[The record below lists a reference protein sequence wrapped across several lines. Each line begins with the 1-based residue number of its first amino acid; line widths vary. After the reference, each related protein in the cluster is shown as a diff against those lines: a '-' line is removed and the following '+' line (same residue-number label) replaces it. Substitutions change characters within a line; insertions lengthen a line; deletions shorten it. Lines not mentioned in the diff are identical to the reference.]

1 MFKNKCFETFDD
13 PSLKVKGQA
22 SRSKVKPQ
30 GQRSSLK
37 VKGQAP
43 QFSWVKL

>member
-1 MFKNKCFETFDD
+1 MFKIKFFETFDD

-22 SRSKVKPQ
+22 
-30 GQRSSLK
+30 
-37 VKGQAP
+37 A

>member
-1 MFKNKCFETFDD
+1 MFKIKFFETFDD
-13 PSLKVKGQA
+13 P
-22 SRSKVKPQ
+22 
-30 GQRSSLK
+30 SLK